1 MGNCC
6 AAEHNTQETN
16 LKEKGQKDKYD
27 HVPIATVLKFQA
39 IIRGFLARRRVKKL
53 YGFEMTHGLMNRGT
67 VHVEM
72 DPEKLEEQRVRVQ

>member
-6 AAEHNTQETN
+6 GAEHNTQETN
-16 LKEKGQKDKYD
+16 LKDRGSAERYE
-27 HVPIATVLKFQA
+27 HIPIATVLKFQS
-39 IIRGFLARRRVKKL
+39 IIRGFIARRRVKKT

-72 DPEKLEEQRVRVQ
+72 DPEKLEEQRKRVQ

>member
-16 LKEKGQKDKYD
+16 LRDRGQTKGGERYE
-27 HVPIATVLKFQA
+27 HIPIATVLKFQS
-39 IIRGFLARRRVKKL
+39 IIRGFLTRRRVKKA

-67 VHVEM
+67 NVHVEM
-72 DPEKLEEQRVRVQ
+72 DPEKLEE

>member
-16 LKEKGQKDKYD
+16 LRDRGSSGSKDRFE
-27 HVPIATVLKFQA
+27 HIPIGTILKFQS
-39 IIRGFLARRRVKKL
+39 IIIGFLARRRVKKL
-53 YGFEMTHGLMNRGT
+53 YGFEMTHGLMNRA

-72 DPEKLEEQRVRVQ
+72 DPEKLEE